1 MFLITNQLIFIY
13 FRMRVDLVINSVGL
27 ILIGLEFILTILV
40 VVNISAAEKK
50 F

>member
-1 MFLITNQLIFIY
+1 MAY
-13 FRMRVDLVINSVGL
+13 RMRVDLVINSIGL

-40 VVNISAAEKK
+40 VVNISAAEKR

>member
-1 MFLITNQLIFIY
+1 MAS
-13 FRMRVDLVINSVGL
+13 RMRVDLVINSIGL

-40 VVNISAAEKK
+40 VVNISAAEKR